1 MDRTLNRLTSP
12 HDLRL
17 MSYDP
22 DKHADD
28 GDRLA
33 KKHRGA
39 INTAGV
45 IMMSSIAIIIGYVAT
60 DRNNELPQRI
70 VEALF
75 KSTLGLIPGWAV
87 AAAAITAIVFVRS
100 LPRR

>member
-1 MDRTLNRLTSP
+1 MDRILNRLTLP
-12 HDLRL
+12 YDIPL
-17 MSYDP
+17 MSYDSE
-22 DKHADD
+22 KHAED
-28 GDRLA
+28 GERLA
-33 KKHRGA
+33 EKHRGA

-45 IMMSSIAIIIGYVAT
+45 IVMSSIAIIIGYVAT
-60 DRNNELPQRI
+60 DRDNELPQRI

-87 AAAAITAIVFVRS
+87 AAAAITAIIFVCS